1 MIAELIS
8 KALAGPSPEVR
19 AELRAAIRAADNF
32 RPYLDIESGARPLLA
47 SGDVDAARAALDS
60 LYPGAFLSPTWH
72 RLLAEVAQRQS
83 DPDAARRSAY
93 FQEVVLYFIFA
104 DGDGTAERPWPVQMI
119 TDEYD
124 VLRHLRKASIQ
135 QRLVGR
141 DDRRFDVHACSDGT
155 ELWFELPPVM

>member
-19 AELRAAIRAADNF
+19 AQLRAAIRAADNY
-32 RPYLDIESGARPLLA
+32 RPYLDIESGVRPLMT
-47 SGDVDAARAALDS
+47 SGDVEAARAALDS

-72 RLLAEVAQRQS
+72 RLLTEVAELQS
-83 DPDAARRSAY
+83 DPDSARRSAY
-93 FQEVVLYFIFA
+93 FHDVALDFIFA

-124 VLRHLRKASIQ
+124 VLRHLRKSSVQ

-155 ELWFELPPVM
+155 ELWFELPPVT